1 MRFGKKENYFVSITE
16 FKEINRNPLMAG
28 ILSMFLGMFG
38 IHRFYLKRKLTGA
51 IFCVL
56 SVSSLEF
63 GNVYI
68 ASILMLISFIEGIF
82 YIIESM
88 VLLKNKY
95 INNNEDKYA
104 EKLKNSIDKEKNKV
118 NVKIKEKAI
127 EVTNKKESD
136 EMGIIE
142 VSDIEPV
149 KIPKENVFN
158 NTNNWIE
165 KLDLPYERNII
176 KVVQVKEETISFY
189 KKLCDFID
197 GELRKNKSSL
207 NREVK
212 RIGEQGGYYNNI
224 LYTIY
229 CISEGHV
236 TKTYSRNYYYNP
248 EYSYR
253 ILEKHLGKNLKAEV
267 FAKAQELEKY
277 VSPPKGDTLTY
288 FNLVGKRLPRVWWDM
303 DGKLRNT
310 REFSRKELNVLNVT
324 PSRTTIVW
332 DIREAKKQIII
343 LYLEIWR
350 IISNG
355 LKKNLKWEKNSKE
368 TLQDIIDGKYIYFA
382 DYENGKILSSLI
394 KISENVIREV
404 IPNIKTLNTGNE
416 QDNIEKYF
424 PKEIVNDINKKIIE
438 YKTSINDEKLMKI
451 LGDMIKKN
459 PGDWKLKAEEI
470 LTAETDKRVSI
481 LIDYKEDENFIK
493 IAKEIIKKA
502 DDENLLLLCLYGI
515 EREEKLS
522 QKNIKL
528 LKNIIHPGNTSVYE
542 NILQSKEV
550 LSPELFNRLVELKKP
565 IRKKIEL
572 DMDKVDKSKRE
583 LNETVE
589 IVEKYIGDEEE
600 KEESQEDNFKEK
612 IRETEYDY
620 KLTFKYRDFLNLILN
635 KGPMKIEE
643 GKKIA
648 MDNGTLLNAF
658 ISDVNR
664 ELYEYIQDQVIVI
677 EDNYIKIDDFYV
689 DMIKE
694 LIMSEAKSKSKGS

>member
-1 MRFGKKENYFVSITE
+1 MGK
-16 FKEINRNPLMAG
+16 G
-28 ILSMFLGMFG
+28 
-38 IHRFYLKRKLTGA
+38 
-51 IFCVL
+51 
-56 SVSSLEF
+56 
-63 GNVYI
+63 
-68 ASILMLISFIEGIF
+68 
-82 YIIESM
+82 
-88 VLLKNKY
+88 
-95 INNNEDKYA
+95 
-104 EKLKNSIDKEKNKV
+104 
-118 NVKIKEKAI
+118 
-127 EVTNKKESD
+127 
-136 EMGIIE
+136 
-142 VSDIEPV
+142 
-149 KIPKENVFN
+149 
-158 NTNNWIE
+158 
-165 KLDLPYERNII
+165 
-176 KVVQVKEETISFY
+176 
-189 KKLCDFID
+189 
-197 GELRKNKSSL
+197 
-207 NREVK
+207 
-212 RIGEQGGYYNNI
+212 
-224 LYTIY
+224 
-229 CISEGHV
+229 
-236 TKTYSRNYYYNP
+236 
-248 EYSYR
+248 
-253 ILEKHLGKNLKAEV
+253 
-267 FAKAQELEKY
+267 
-277 VSPPKGDTLTY
+277 
-288 FNLVGKRLPRVWWDM
+288 LPRVWWDM